1 MSLGNAGYG
10 VIIGEGA
17 AHDLV
22 KAVAAT
28 GPGAPRHVIAKDKS
42 FQAILTGTA
51 TVVVEGS
58 NDPQVALDV
67 LSETGPDL
75 AVWVPIRDTGDPATA
90 PDISFT
96 VDGGQSNDEP
106 WKWVRANVTAFTSGT
121 VSVYM
126 AT

>member
-22 KAVAAT
+22 KVVTVT
-28 GPGAPRHVIAKDKS
+28 GPGSPRHVIAKDKS
-42 FQAILTGTA
+42 FHAIIAATG

-58 NDPQVALDV
+58 NDPQVALDIIN
-67 LSETGPDL
+67 ETAL
-75 AVWVPIRDTGDPATA
+75 ALWVPIRDTGDPATA

-96 VDGGQSNDEP
+96 ADGGQSNNEP
-106 WKWVRANVTAFTSGT
+106 WKWVRANVTATTGA